1 LRAATAATAFEA
13 PVCSVAEAGGVIRWL
28 VVIFLALVLFGA
40 LRPWL
45 EKLGLGR
52 LPGDFRFRLAGR
64 EWFIPFT
71 SSVLLS
77 LIAMLLAMWL

>member
-1 LRAATAATAFEA
+1 
-13 PVCSVAEAGGVIRWL
+13 VIRWL
-28 VVIFLALVLFGA
+28 AILFLALLLFAA

-52 LPGDFRFRLAGR
+52 LPGDFRFRFAGR
-64 EWFIPFT
+64 DWHVPLA

-77 LIAMLLAMWL
+77 VVALLIAKFV